1 MVWAVVPM
9 PDFLQIILVEIL
21 MMMFLVLI
29 GGFFSL
35 GITMY
40 RYLFSSTNNG
50 KEENNSKTEIDEIFE
65 NQATFELFYEY
76 SKKEFSI
83 ENVLYK
89 VDSNQYKKLK
99 NEKKRLK
106 HAQLMEIKYL
116 SGQSSPLEIN
126 VDQATLAPVLESL
139 HRNQAP
145 IDLLKN
151 LDSSV
156 MKNLSDTHG
165 RFKFSRLFKD
175 FKRKS
180 FNTQNAVGD
189 RRDSGVT
196 I

>member
-1 MVWAVVPM
+1 MIWAVVPM
-9 PDFLQIILVEIL
+9 PDFLQIILVEVL
-21 MMMFLVLI
+21 MMLFLVLI

-35 GITMY
+35 GITIY
-40 RYLFSSTNNG
+40 RYFFSSTISA
-50 KEENNSKTEIDEIFE
+50 ENNDSKSEIDEIFE

-126 VDQATLAPVLESL
+126 VDQATLAPVIEAL
-139 HRNQAP
+139 HNNEAP

-151 LDSSV
+151 LDLAV
-156 MKNLSDTHG
+156 LKNLSDTHG
-165 RFKFSRLFKD
+165 RFKFSRIFKD

-180 FNTQNAVGD
+180 FNSQNAIGD
-189 RRDSGVT
+189 RRNSGVS